1 MDVSILAG
9 DFSRNFE
16 RRSFCPRL
24 IHGNGLSPKFRIY
37 DYSPITQIS
46 RGRTLEDDKANLITL
61 ALDFIGPLL
70 ALYKISPV
78 RHELLGVT
86 LLKIIPNRAV
96 NILRGMPKD
105 IIKEF
110 RPMLLP
116 QIGNGAIGGAVKIQM
131 DLAGILIT

>member
-1 MDVSILAG
+1 M
-9 DFSRNFE
+9 
-16 RRSFCPRL
+16 
-24 IHGNGLSPKFRIY
+24 
-37 DYSPITQIS
+37 
-46 RGRTLEDDKANLITL
+46 
-61 ALDFIGPLL
+61 
-70 ALYKISPV
+70 
-78 RHELLGVT
+78 RHELLRVT

-116 QIGNGAIGGAVKIQM
+116 QLGNRAVGSAVKIQM